1 MLTHKCLTI
10 IIETNNFQKEDMDM
24 REFMLINNNT
34 NANAN
39 PNPVNNN
46 QGTISVIF
54 DEDIRICYI

>member
-1 MLTHKCLTI
+1 MLTHKCSTI
-10 IIETNNFQKEDMDM
+10 IIGTNIFQKEDMDM

-34 NANAN
+34 NAN

-54 DEDIRICYI
+54 DEVFRISHI

>member
-1 MLTHKCLTI
+1 MLTHKCSTI
-10 IIETNNFQKEDMDM
+10 IIGTNNFQKEDMDM

-34 NANAN
+34 NAN

-54 DEDIRICYI
+54 DEDIRICHI

>member
-1 MLTHKCLTI
+1 MLTHKYSTI

-34 NANAN
+34 NAN

-54 DEDIRICYI
+54 DEDIRICHI

>member
-1 MLTHKCLTI
+1 MLTHKCSTI

-34 NANAN
+34 NAN

>member
-1 MLTHKCLTI
+1 MLLTYKSMTI
-10 IIETNNFQKEDMDM
+10 IIGTNNFQKEDMDM

-34 NANAN
+34 NAN

-54 DEDIRICYI
+54 DEDIRICHI

>member
-1 MLTHKCLTI
+1 MLPHKCSTI
-10 IIETNNFQKEDMDM
+10 IIGTNNFQKEDMDM

-34 NANAN
+34 NAN

-54 DEDIRICYI
+54 DEDIRICHI